1 MSYEKYKQIVW
12 KVKGAVKELDKLPAE
27 RWKVIKAVNK
37 FDVLPANKRKVIKA
51 VK

>member
-1 MSYEKYKQIVW
+1 M
-12 KVKGAVKELDKLPAE
+12 KGAVKELDKLPAE
-27 RWKVIKAVNK
+27 RRKVIKAVNK